1 MSVVYWTGAVDGDWQ
16 DNGNWDGDIPVAAD
30 EVIFDGRSA
39 VAVTD
44 GIAVGETGGLD
55 FDLLHFK
62 TGHTGDVG
70 TVSERLH
77 TSAQKILIEGSGT
90 YYIEVSENAT
100 GQDQSIPL
108 VIINNK
114 SATVYLTSNENTGS
128 WCCEFIEV
136 IVLAGTVYIGD
147 TNIDTAVQ
155 YLRIT
160 PIKTANVSVIIHED
174 CIRSKATAYNMTIF
188 MKSGTCTMDSAVTL
202 IELFG
207 GIFNYGTDLGES
219 PETDMNITTLRIH
232 GGTFNWY
239 PDDSGDDAYIGNLWL
254 FGGSLNAS
262 GITNADRSKALGN
275 GVGNDTYVFEG
286 ATLNIANGRGNI
298 TIKPGSQLWNFD
310 GNIFLD
316 NGTQV
321 LVIYNNP

>member
-1 MSVVYWTGAVDGDWQ
+1 MSVVYWSGDIDGDWQ

-62 TGHTGDVG
+62 ISHSGDVG
-70 TVSERLH
+70 TISERLH
-77 TSAQKILIEGSGT
+77 TSAQRIIIEGSGT

-100 GQDQSIPL
+100 GQDQTIPL

-114 SATVYLTSNENTGS
+114 SATVYLTSNENTSS
-128 WCCEFIEV
+128 WCCEFTEGFA
-136 IVLAGTVYIGD
+136 LAGTVYIGD

-160 PIKTANVSVIIHED
+160 PIKSANASVVIHED
-174 CIRSKATAYNMTIF
+174 CIRIKTTPYNMSVY
-188 MKSGTCTMDSAVTL
+188 MSNGTCTMDSAATL
-202 IELFG
+202 IEFFG
-207 GIFNYGTDLGES
+207 GTFNYGTDLDES
-219 PETDMNITTLRIH
+219 PEIDMNITTLRIH
-232 GGTFNWY
+232 GGAFNWY

-262 GITNADRSKALGN
+262 GALNANRAKVLGN
-275 GVGNDTYVFEG
+275 GDGNDVHMFEG
-286 ATLNIANGRGNI
+286 ATLNIANERGNI
-298 TIKPGSQLWNFD
+298 TIATGSQLWNFD
-310 GNIFLD
+310 GNLFVD
-316 NGTQV
+316 RGSEVNV
-321 LVIYNNP
+321 FYDHP